1 MADNENTSP
10 APQTDEEKAAA
21 EKLAAEQAA
30 QAEQTAADQKA
41 ADEKAAAD
49 KAEADAK
56 AEADQKAQDE
66 ADAQAKAD
74 EEKAAAESSA
84 NSKTYKVALV
94 SHFPDGVLHQG
105 PVPGDRWGRAEE
117 RELELTDEELQ
128 GYQDDQ
134 YFTIDGKATD
144 AAKRIEAER
153 ASPAPAQ
160 SVEDSVAQNLKAAAD
175 ADAADKKARDEA
187 EVASSRVPGTK
198 KQELNAQRE
207 LNARLKDGAVDAPT
221 TPAQPAE
228 AAVTGAVGN
237 PSEDS
242 VNGAQTPATDGDS
255 KVTEKVD
262 GDTVVTPPTAAELQK
277 KNNRD
282 SLVAQA
288 KEAGYEATDE
298 DTKKTLAEKIV
309 ELRG

>member
-1 MADNENTSP
+1 MAEPST
-10 APQTDEEKAAA
+10 PQTDEEKAAA
-21 EKLAAEQAA
+21 EKLAAEQQA
-30 QAEQTAADQKA
+30 QADQ
-41 ADEKAAAD
+41 EAAD
-49 KAEADAK
+49 KKPADEQADADK
-56 AEADQKAQDE
+56 KAQDE

-74 EEKAAAESSA
+74 EEKAAADAESSKPK
-84 NSKTYKVALV
+84 SKTYKVALV

-117 RELELTDEELQ
+117 RELELTDEELK
-128 GYQDDQ
+128 GYHDDQ
-134 YFTIDGKATD
+134 YFTINGKATD
-144 AAKRIEAER
+144 AAERIESER
-153 ASPAPAQ
+153 ANPTPAL
-160 SVEDSVAQNLKAAAD
+160 SVEDSVNQNVQAAHD
-175 ADAADKKARDEA
+175 ADAAHKTALDNA
-187 EVASSRVPGTK
+187 EVAPSRVPGTK

-228 AAVTGAVGN
+228 ANVTGAVGH

-242 VNGAQTPATDGDS
+242 VNGSQVASTDGDS
-255 KVTEKVD
+255 KVSEKLD
-262 GDTVVTPPTAAELQK
+262 GDTQLTPPSAKELQK

-282 SLVAQA
+282 ALVAQA